1 VMEGRMLKEPQISP
15 VPWTVRD
22 ISKGM
27 VVVIA
32 FLVAIMV
39 LTAVGSVV
47 IALSLLGSETFLEL
61 GPEGVREYIA
71 SDDFV
76 KYLVALSLL
85 GTLALEGMLLLVVW
99 RFAVAKYRCGWEALG
114 FRHFNLRNAL
124 ILILV
129 VLSAG
134 VLINYLY
141 AVVVS
146 LIGAESLEPPSQPSP
161 LPFDYELGWASL
173 SLLAF
178 ISLIAA
184 PLAEE
189 TFFRGFIFIGI
200 GKRFGY
206 AWGAVLSALLFSL
219 AHLQFGALVPI
230 FLLGLL
236 LAWLYARTGSLW
248 TCILAHFTYNSIAL
262 LFMI

>member
-1 VMEGRMLKEPQISP
+1 MMEGKMLKEPQINP

-32 FLVAIMV
+32 FIVVIMA
-39 LTAVGSVV
+39 LTAVGAVV
-47 IALSLLGSETFLEL
+47 IAFSLLGSETFFDL

-76 KYLVALSLL
+76 KYLVTLSLL
-85 GTLALEGMLLLVVW
+85 GTIALEGVLLLVVW

-124 ILILV
+124 ILILA
-129 VLSAG
+129 VLAAG
-134 VLINYLY
+134 LLINYLY

-146 LIGAESLEPPSQPSP
+146 LMGAESIESETL
-161 LPFDYELGWASL
+161 LFDYEPGWASL
-173 SLLAF
+173 ALLAF
-178 ISLIAA
+178 VSLIAA
-184 PLAEE
+184 PFVEE
-189 TFFRGFIFIGI
+189 TFFRGFIFTGI

-219 AHLQFGALVPI
+219 AHLQLGALVPI

-248 TCILAHFTYNSIAL
+248 TCILTHFTYNSIAL

>member
-1 VMEGRMLKEPQISP
+1 MSQESAPEFSP

-22 ISKGM
+22 ISKGL

-32 FLVAIMV
+32 FLVAIMF
-39 LTAVGSVV
+39 LTTVGAVV
-47 IALSLLGSETFLEL
+47 IALSLLGSDTFLEL

-76 KYLVALSLL
+76 KYLVTLSLL
-85 GTLALEGMLLLVVW
+85 GTLALEGVILFVVW
-99 RFAVAKYRCGWEALG
+99 RFSVAKYRCGWEALG
-114 FRHFNLRNAL
+114 LRHFNLRNAL
-124 ILILV
+124 ILILA
-129 VLSAG
+129 VLGAV

-141 AVVVS
+141 AVVVT
-146 LIGAESLEPPSQPSP
+146 LIGAESLEPAP
-161 LPFDYELGWASL
+161 LPFDYEPGWASL
-173 SLLAF
+173 ALLAF
-178 ISLIAA
+178 VSLIAA
-184 PLAEE
+184 PFVEE
-189 TFFRGFIFIGI
+189 AFFRGFIFTGI

-219 AHLQFGALVPI
+219 AHLQLGALVPI

-248 TCILAHFTYNSIAL
+248 TCILTHFTYNSIAL
-262 LFMI
+262 LFML